1 MDRVIVTNDGR
12 TNEMDGKTSQKT
24 IQPMDKM
31 AFTGVALFPHA
42 TLFKYPGSAEILQLA
57 KSGGKV

>member
-12 TNEMDGKTSQKT
+12 TNEMKGKTSHKT

-31 AFTGVALFPHA
+31 AFIGVALFPHV

-57 KSGGKV
+57 KSGGKA

>member
-1 MDRVIVTNDGR
+1 MDRVNVTNDGR
-12 TNEMDGKTSQKT
+12 TNEMDGQTSQKT

-31 AFTGVALFPHA
+31 AFTGVALFPHV

-57 KSGGKV
+57 KSGSKV

>member
-1 MDRVIVTNDGR
+1 MDRVNVTNDGR
-12 TNEMDGKTSQKT
+12 TNEMDGETSQKT
-24 IQPMDKM
+24 IQPIDNM
-31 AFTGVALFPHA
+31 AFVGVALYPHV